1 MILFDNVS
9 VIYENGRI
17 TSNVLKN
24 VSFCLPS
31 KGLIALEGKSGS
43 GKSTIFN
50 LISLSIKKT
59 SGKIKVY
66 GYDYDSIND
75 NDINVLR
82 KKIVGYIYQDNLL
95 FNNLNV
101 RDNID
106 AILNVC
112 GILKENVKED
122 IEKYT
127 KLLKIDDLM
136 DIEVRKL
143 SGGEKERVSILIT
156 IIKKTKIVLA
166 DEPTASLDLENSIIV
181 MEALQE
187 LSKERLVIVS
197 SHDIELLEK
206 YTNKYIK
213 LSYGEI
219 EDINIE
225 SSDDITYDPIENT
238 KVLNIFKVSHKI
250 FSRQLV
256 RKVFFTIALSITM
269 ILIAVGLYNITFTE
283 GRFKYIAYKSECDY
297 YVVSNDKD
305 LSDNTLTE
313 KNELKDELKKVT
325 KYYYNSDLITYSDI
339 DSSIKSNVG
348 GEDLVVTNYVINN
361 NLKDYDVII
370 SDYTKECIATRL
382 GKNYDDIKNIVIEN
396 EITLNIYK
404 TKETN
409 YFDFMKLDADSQ
421 SGYWGYVKNWYNNIE
436 LNENTFNALRHRIKR
451 TLEYNGNTYTFKYNS
466 DLYDYTISCGSFP
479 SNDNEVMLS
488 GLAFN
493 NYFNV
498 SNLSKDECKEYIG
511 KKITFAIN
519 GKTYTFTISGL
530 TGDSRLSVNWEPY
543 NEIFFTD
550 SFYETIETYEDRVV
564 DTPFMAVRPTSYSDY
579 RKNVKKASNYG
590 YMLLNPL
597 DSDVESMVSERNASR
612 KISAYL
618 FAAAFVLEIS
628 LLYFMNYS
636 ILKNN
641 SRNIGILKN
650 NGISNKDILKLI
662 LCDTV
667 LLSIITSIVAI
678 ISYIIY
684 VILNRSALEY
694 NTMFDGTILHFNLWV
709 IILFIL
715 LVSLMHLL
723 LIRFNL
729 RKINKKENKELLT
742 DY

>member
-112 GILKENVKED
+112 GILKEDVKED

-238 KVLNIFKVSHKI
+238 KVLNIFKLSHKI

-269 ILIAVGLYNITFTE
+269 ILIAVGIYNITFTE

-297 YVVSNDKD
+297 YVVSNQNS
-305 LSDNTLTE
+305 LGLNTLTE

-325 KYYYNSDLITYSDI
+325 KYYYNSDLITLTDI
-339 DSSIKSNVG
+339 DEANLYYYNPNIVSN
-348 GEDLVVTNYVINN
+348 YIINN
-361 NLKDYDVII
+361 DLDDYDVII
-370 SDYTKECIATRL
+370 SDYTKERISNYL
-382 GKNYDDIKNIVIEN
+382 GKKYDDIKNIVVDN

-409 YFDFMKLDADSQ
+409 YFDFMEYKDERQ
-421 SGYWGYVKNWYNNIE
+421 IGYQDYVDDWYNNIE
-436 LNENTFNALRHRIKR
+436 LNENTFNALRHRKK
-451 TLEYNGNTYTFKYNS
+451 TKLEYNGDSYTYKYVK
-466 DLYDYTISCGSFP
+466 DAEYYGTSCGTVP

-493 NYFNV
+493 TYFNV
-498 SNLSKDECKEYIG
+498 SNMSNDESKEYIG
-511 KKITFAIN
+511 KEITFDIN
-519 GKTYTFTISGL
+519 GKTYTFTLSGI
-530 TGDSRLSVNWEPY
+530 TILSIGER

-550 SFYETIETYEDRVV
+550 SFYKTIETYEDREV
-564 DTPFMAVRPTSYSDY
+564 DTPFMAVRPTSYYQYSSI
-579 RKNVKKASNYG
+579 VKKVKNAG
-590 YMLLNPL
+590 YQLLNPL
-597 DSDVESMVSERNASR
+597 DSDVDSMVSERNASR

-729 RKINKKENKELLT
+729 RKIKKKENKELLT